1 MGRRKGDRAEAERE
15 SAGGFRPPLFALS
28 LRGDGLDAAG
38 RREFLSGPSSD
49 QYLNTEKARPVGG
62 FSEMLDMVSQSLSA
76 RGTDENFQELNS
88 GDRVTDSATCTDA
101 EEIEASG

>member
-1 MGRRKGDRAEAERE
+1 MQRAD
-15 SAGGFRPPLFALS
+15 GTFR
-28 LRGDGLDAAG
+28 
-38 RREFLSGPSSD
+38 SGPLSD

-88 GDRVTDSATCTDA
+88 GDRVTDSSTCTDA
-101 EEIEASG
+101 EEIEAGGVPLVSQFEMCSYVRYECEERNGMRG